1 MVFYNFLRKMQLFFS
16 WIKVFEAAALDY
28 AGKIIYLKIRTRM
41 KTVFE
46 KYLCDI
52 NQTDNIQHDTTKLWT

>member
-1 MVFYNFLRKMQLFFS
+1 MQLFFS

-52 NQTDNIQHDTTKLWT
+52 NQTDNIQHDTTKL